1 MKDSIY
7 KINNLEFNNSHSQF
21 CLSYNDGIKS
31 FSTENFKE
39 VYSTEPLGP
48 ISMAVLFR
56 ELNIVIFVGTGNNE
70 LFNNKKVC
78 IYDLYNKKLV
88 YSTPFLSE
96 ILSLRIID
104 KYLIIG
110 LEGELKIYS
119 LEKSDT
125 IIPVKDI
132 SLPESNIYEIWEK
145 RPDNDIISLTEFD
158 LAYVYKKEICI
169 SSFSGND
176 WDPTKKLDANISIE
190 KPQNIFYVKK
200 INKLIV
206 PDETA
211 RYIYGYDVDTRKE
224 AFLLYRGE
232 KPGIIT
238 SVALINKN
246 YLAINNINRTIY
258 IYNLGSNQDTKL
270 LDKLASYI
278 YGNYI
283 KSSIRIRYD
292 EIIKDKE
299 AGFYESDF
307 KSKGSILS
315 GEEEGINLKVIS
327 YSGYAFKIKIGF
339 LKNDYEVVTKEKIAE
354 YKDEVEHES
363 ITLSNADEKFYSSY
377 NSIFDKEKSTSKSE
391 K

>member
-176 WDPTKKLDANISIE
+176 WDPTKKLDGNISIE

-292 EIIKDKE
+292 KE

>member
-1 MKDSIY
+1 M
-7 KINNLEFNNSHSQF
+7 
-21 CLSYNDGIKS
+21 
-31 FSTENFKE
+31 
-39 VYSTEPLGP
+39 
-48 ISMAVLFR
+48 
-56 ELNIVIFVGTGNNE
+56 
-70 LFNNKKVC
+70 
-78 IYDLYNKKLV
+78 
-88 YSTPFLSE
+88 
-96 ILSLRIID
+96 
-104 KYLIIG
+104 
-110 LEGELKIYS
+110 
-119 LEKSDT
+119 
-125 IIPVKDI
+125 
-132 SLPESNIYEIWEK
+132 
-145 RPDNDIISLTEFD
+145 
-158 LAYVYKKEICI
+158 
-169 SSFSGND
+169 
-176 WDPTKKLDANISIE
+176 
-190 KPQNIFYVKK
+190 
-200 INKLIV
+200 
-206 PDETA
+206 
-211 RYIYGYDVDTRKE
+211 
-224 AFLLYRGE
+224 LYRGE

-292 EIIKDKE
+292 DLIKDKE